1 MLVLAALGSRVR
13 GLRLAATE
21 VEFSQWRVGMS
32 AELQFLEAWIPEKME
47 PGTVFLLEG
56 PNSLGHGG
64 NPFVAVLACPGCGTV
79 GLITRRQLHG
89 FETMICGGEQCSA
102 EFGFDGDNIRYR
114 AVQ

>member
-1 MLVLAALGSRVR
+1 MEGRM
-13 GLRLAATE
+13 T
-21 VEFSQWRVGMS
+21 

-56 PNSLGHGG
+56 PNSLGHSN

-89 FETMICGGEQCSA
+89 FETMICGGEECSA
-102 EFGFDGDNIRYR
+102 EFGFDGDDIRYR

>member
-1 MLVLAALGSRVR
+1 M
-13 GLRLAATE
+13 T
-21 VEFSQWRVGMS
+21 

-56 PNSLGHGG
+56 PNSLGHGN

-89 FETMICGGEQCSA
+89 FETMICGGEVCSA

-114 AVQ
+114 TAQ

>member
-1 MLVLAALGSRVR
+1 M
-13 GLRLAATE
+13 T
-21 VEFSQWRVGMS
+21 

-56 PNSLGHGG
+56 PNSLGHGN

-89 FETMICGGEQCSA
+89 FETMICGGECCSA
-102 EFGFDGDNIRYR
+102 EFGFDGENIRYR
-114 AVQ
+114 AMQ

>member
-1 MLVLAALGSRVR
+1 M
-13 GLRLAATE
+13 T
-21 VEFSQWRVGMS
+21 

-56 PNSLGHGG
+56 QGPEGLPREGN

-89 FETMICGGEQCSA
+89 YESMICGGDSCSA
-102 EFGFDGDNIRYR
+102 EFGFEGDSIRYR
-114 AVQ
+114 SVQ